1 MAVTRGQYLIGK
13 VLGSCVLEK
22 LLGYGGT
29 SAVFLAQQR
38 NPDRKVAVKVF
49 LPRPNMDAQM
59 QRDFYR
65 RFLREAEAASQL
77 NHPNIMPIY
86 SYGEQDG
93 LPYIIMPYMSGGTL
107 SEYLMRHGPLSLQET
122 QWYLEQIAA
131 ALDYAHENN
140 CVHCDVKPANILIDA
155 DGHVFLSDFG
165 IARALQ
171 TNTDNQLT
179 TKPSDALMG
188 TPDYISPEQAMGY
201 QIDGR
206 SDIYSLGIT
215 LFCLLAKRLPFRADS
230 TIALALLH
238 VHEAPPSLALI
249 RSDISLA
256 IDEVIAKALA
266 KEPDKRFQTAGDFS
280 AAFTKAITE
289 SGVVVGVGT
298 DEKSVRLA
306 KQAEAVFVADPAV
319 VNIASLEPPRS
330 VWSRPLAIGT
340 AILLVMVLIIF
351 SVNYSMGHLA
361 SHDPKA
367 KSTPTTITQ
376 VSTDLLA
383 NQSIWPISA
392 TYFFDNQ
399 GYHIVNKSSRSV
411 ALAIYQARAYTNFHL
426 SASMS
431 EVHSPNDGTDF
442 YGVVFRS
449 APDQSRYYVF
459 GIISSTIGQYEFWR
473 YDGQWKSLGSGP
485 APSISTDTGK
495 INTVTVD
502 AQDNT
507 FSFAIN
513 GQSIGKALHDPTK
526 SPLTSGEV
534 GLYVEDEGAE
544 VAFSHFT
551 VNPTK

>member
-1 MAVTRGQYLIGK
+1 
-13 VLGSCVLEK
+13 VLEK

-122 QWYLEQIAA
+122 QWYLQQIAG
-131 ALDYAHENN
+131 ALDYAHEHN

-155 DGHVFLSDFG
+155 DGHLFLSDFG
-165 IARALQ
+165 IARVVH
-171 TNTDNQLT
+171 TDDANQLA
-179 TKPSDALMG
+179 TKTPDALMG

-201 QIDGR
+201 PIDGR

-215 LFCLLAKRLPFRADS
+215 IFCLLAKRLPFRADS

-249 RSDISLA
+249 RSDISPA
-256 IDEVIAKALA
+256 IDDVIAKALA
-266 KEPDKRFQTAGDFS
+266 KDPDKRFQAAGDFS
-280 AAFTKAITE
+280 AAFTSAIAE
-289 SGVVVGVGT
+289 SGIVVGDAR
-298 DEKSVRLA
+298 DENTARLA

-319 VNIASLEPPRS
+319 VRIAPLEQPRS
-330 VWSRPLAIGT
+330 ALSRPLAIGT
-340 AILLVMVLIIF
+340 VVLLIAVLIIF
-351 SVNYSMGHLA
+351 SVNYSVLRLG
-361 SHDPKA
+361 SHEPKV
-367 KSTPTTITQ
+367 KTTPTSVTPI
-376 VSTDLLA
+376 STDLFA
-383 NQSIWPISA
+383 NQSVWPSSA

-411 ALAIYQARAYTNFHL
+411 ALAIYTTRVYTNFHL
-426 SASMS
+426 SVSMS
-431 EVHSPNDGTDF
+431 EIHSPNDGTDF

-473 YDGQWKSLGSGP
+473 YDGQWKSLASGP
-485 APSISTDTGK
+485 APSISTDDGK
-495 INTVTVD
+495 SNTVTVD
-502 AQDNT
+502 ALGNT
-507 FSFAIN
+507 FHFAIN
-513 GQSIGKALHDPTK
+513 GKSVGKAFHDTTT

-544 VAFSHFT
+544 VAFSHFS